1 MRASTAAERARYWDT
16 GEPRDKAGGY
26 AIQGLGAIFIESLQG
41 SYSGVMGLPLFETA
55 QLLARGPRAVLE
67 RNLSSELLVNLGP
80 RETRAA
86 LVENGALTE
95 IHIERASKRGL
106 VGNIYKGR
114 VSRVLPGMQAAF
126 IDVGLERTAFLHVA
140 DIALV
145 RPDDTVVSLPAIDDI
160 RRLVTQG
167 DELLVQV
174 VKDPMGTKGAR
185 LTTFVALPSRYLVFM
200 PRGEGIGVS
209 ARIEDDATRQRLK
222 AAIAAVLPPQ
232 AVGGYIVRTAAQ
244 TADAAGLREDVAY
257 LDKLWRH
264 VREVVGPASRRA
276 TSCTPTCR
284 CRCACCA
291 MSWCPRCRG
300 CWWIRPRNWQACR
313 RSRAP
318 TCPTV
323 RCRSSCIPGSGPCL
337 TCMAWKRSWRA
348 PWIARCR

>member
-1 MRASTAAERARYWDT
+1 
-16 GEPRDKAGGY
+16 
-26 AIQGLGAIFIESLQG
+26 
-41 SYSGVMGLPLFETA
+41 
-55 QLLARGPRAVLE
+55 
-67 RNLSSELLVNLGP
+67 
-80 RETRAA
+80 
-86 LVENGALTE
+86 
-95 IHIERASKRGL
+95 
-106 VGNIYKGR
+106 
-114 VSRVLPGMQAAF
+114 MQAAF

-145 RPDDTVVSLPAIDDI
+145 RPDDTVVSLPPIDDI

-232 AVGGYIVRTAAQ
+232 AIGGYIVRTAAQ

-264 VREVVGPASRRA
+264 VREVVRARGGRQHRARGPAAAAARA
-276 TSCTPTCR
+276 
-284 CRCACCA
+284 
-291 MSWCPRCRG
+291 
-300 CWWIRPRNWQACR
+300 
-313 RSRAP
+313 
-318 TCPTV
+318 
-323 RCRSSCIPGSGPCL
+323 
-337 TCMAWKRSWRA
+337 
-348 PWIARCR
+348 AR